1 MKKRS
6 TPTSFNLPLSHIHI
20 YVRARIQHL
29 IPIFDVTWPSSK
41 RTSSSKRFHRSTRI
55 NRCRLLIQILLMR
68 DCSQFNKRSNFLLD
82 CLNNCPLYAGWYAF
96 AARLAHSAKG
106 FNKLLFMRLRHTHSS
121 MRPMSAG
128 TRTAVLMMSSAVRP
142 SSNFSPGLMPWMRG
156 FESPNPIMTRRT
168 SALPRPTTRC
178 RPLTR

>member
-1 MKKRS
+1 MQKWFMHVDMDASVHALTLQCRYGRTAIKRRG
-6 TPTSFNLPLSHIHI
+6 F
-20 YVRARIQHL
+20 
-29 IPIFDVTWPSSK
+29 F
-41 RTSSSKRFHRSTRI
+41 
-55 NRCRLLIQILLMR
+55 IQILPVR
-68 DCSQFNKRSNFLLD
+68 KRCQFNERSNLFPDSLDDFVSQLWRNFTFLS
-82 CLNNCPLYAGWYAF
+82 P
-96 AARLAHSAKG
+96 AHDTQG
-106 FNKLLFMRLRHTHSS
+106 FNKLLFMRLRHAHSS

-128 TRTAVLMMSSAVRP
+128 TRTAVLMISSAVRP